1 MKSYKVLTIILMVLL
16 FMISCAPSLTPQQ
29 KNQQEEEQKRIEKC
43 AQTIRS
49 IQNKDIQ
56 NYNIIDTISHTEST
70 GSEDYSI
77 KYLKE
82 KACKEGA
89 DAVSEPII
97 SAPVKHTNFIWGRVY
112 VTVTMK
118 VLIHKHDKK

>member
-56 NYNIIDTISHTEST
+56 NYNIIDTISHTES
-70 GSEDYSI
+70 GFSSQ
-77 KYLKE
+77 
-82 KACKEGA
+82 
-89 DAVSEPII
+89 S
-97 SAPVKHTNFIWGRVY
+97 
-112 VTVTMK
+112 
-118 VLIHKHDKK
+118 VLF